1 MQRVMNRV
9 VDVWD
14 WFRRVLGF
22 DRIKRDVRTEALEG
36 RSLFAR
42 ILFWTRP
49 AVAAFVLLYVVLLLT
64 RFSVIHGD
72 ELGYPQRIIQPPASI
87 AVATPGTPLPDQPG
101 TCQRSQ
107 TVAVTAYVID
117 VLVNQNTWI
126 PMDPQF
132 KVGWFT
138 LASFESGPLFDNK
151 ASFQLGAGRAVRRM
165 SIELADFLGRARRT
179 SAVDPDLVSARSFMQ
194 FSERAWFIN
203 PFDSRNPFISTT
215 AAQAYRSG
223 MAAYLTFNQR
233 LGVCDALFDAR
244 SDTLFLVLERIAN
257 DIAGVSEELAS
268 RSKGERWDV
277 QTKTFVPAEGNNRGF
292 FDFRADDLFWRAHGL
307 MWAYHGILQGMR
319 YDFADAISQNNADPI
334 WDRLEGHVAEAA
346 NMRPLIVSNGR
357 ADSLF
362 QPDHLSQLA
371 VSMLRAT
378 QNILELR
385 EVINR

>member
-9 VDVWD
+9 VDMWD
-14 WFRRVLGF
+14 WTRRVLGF
-22 DRIKRDVRTEALEG
+22 DRIKREVRAEALAG

-42 ILFWTRP
+42 ILFWVRP
-49 AVAAFVLLYVVLLLT
+49 AVAGVVLLYVLLLVT

-72 ELGYPQRIIQPPASI
+72 ELGYPQRVIEPPPS
-87 AVATPGTPLPDQPG
+87 VNLATPGTALPDQPG
-101 TCQRSQ
+101 TCRRSQ

-132 KVGWFT
+132 KVGWLT

-179 SAVDPDLVSARSFMQ
+179 SAADADLVSARSFMQ

-223 MAAYLTFNQR
+223 IEDYRRFNDRLAA
-233 LGVCDALFDAR
+233 CDALFDAR

-257 DIAGVSEELAS
+257 DIAGASEELAS

-277 QTKTFVPAEGNNRGF
+277 ASKTFVPGEGNNLGF
-292 FDFRADDLFWRAHGL
+292 FDFRADDLFWRAHGM

-319 YDFADAISQNNADPI
+319 EDFADAIAQNNAGPI

-346 NMRPLIVSNGR
+346 AMRPLIVSNGR

-385 EVINR
+385 EVIQR